1 MAKVR
6 RALISVWDKR
16 GLIDFARGL
25 NKLGI
30 EIIATGGTTKKLKN
44 AGIPAVP
51 VSDVIDFPEILEGRV
66 KSMHPVIQAG
76 ILALRDNKE
85 HMEQLKKHK
94 IKPIDMVVSNLYPFS
109 EIIKKKTD
117 LKEVLE
123 FIDVG
128 GPTMIRAAAKNF
140 KHVVVVTNP
149 DQYDRVLEELK
160 KGGVSEKTRVELAIQ
175 AFKLTA
181 EYDATID
188 EFLQKHVGIKAFPD
202 VFSLKFKKTQDLRYG
217 ENPHQEGALYKEF
230 TVKEPCVAIAK
241 QLHGKKMSYLNYMDA
256 NAAFELVKEFDE
268 PTVAVIK
275 HTSPCGVGCG
285 KTVLEA
291 FEKAYAADPISA
303 FGGVIS
309 CNRKIDVKTAKRISG
324 IFFDV
329 LIAPGYEEG
338 ALEFLKK
345 RKNLRVLEA
354 GDSLATPKN
363 YDFTKVSGGLLLQDY
378 DNLVLTEKDLKVVS
392 KKKPTKEQI
401 EAILFTW
408 KIVKYVKS
416 NGIVLA
422 KDKETC
428 GIGLGQTSRVGAVE
442 IAIKQAG
449 DKAKGC
455 VMASDGFFPFR
466 DAIDVAAKAGIVAVI
481 EPGGSIRDKEVI
493 DAANEHGIA
502 MVFTGVRSF
511 KH

>member
-6 RALISVWDKR
+6 RALISVWNKR
-16 GLIDFARGL
+16 GLIDFARSL

-30 EIIATGGTTKKLKN
+30 EIIATGGTTKKLMD
-44 AGIPAVP
+44 AGISAIP
-51 VSDVIDFPEILEGRV
+51 VSDITDFPEILGGRV

-76 ILALRDNKE
+76 ILALRDSKE
-85 HMEQLKKHK
+85 HMEQLKKHN

-123 FIDVG
+123 FIDIG

-149 DQYDRVLEELK
+149 DQYEKVLEELK
-160 KGGVSEKTRVELAIQ
+160 KEDVSEKTRTELAIE

-188 EFLQKHVGIKAFPD
+188 EFLQKHMGIKAFPD
-202 VFSLKFKKTQDLRYG
+202 VFSLKFKKTHKLRYG

-230 TVKEPCVAIAK
+230 TVKEPCVANAK
-241 QLHGKKMSYLNYMDA
+241 QLNGKKMSYLNYMDA
-256 NAAFELVKEFDE
+256 NAAFKLVKEFDE

-303 FGGVIS
+303 FGGVVS
-309 CNRKIDVKTAKRISG
+309 CNRKIDVKTANRISE

-329 LIAPGYEEG
+329 LIAPGYEKG

-354 GDSLATPKN
+354 GDSTTPKN
-363 YDFTKVSGGLLLQDY
+363 YDFVKVDGGLLVQDY
-378 DNLVLTEKDLKVVS
+378 DNLVVTEKDLKFVTE
-392 KKKPTKEQI
+392 KKPTKEQV
-401 EAILFTW
+401 EAMLFAW

-422 KDKETC
+422 KDKQTL

-442 IAIKQAG
+442 IAIKHAG
-449 DKAKGC
+449 NKAKGC

-466 DAIDVAAKAGIVAVI
+466 DAIDVAAKAGIVVVI

-493 DAANEHGIA
+493 DAANELGIA
-502 MVFTGVRSF
+502 MVFTGVRAF

>member
-1 MAKVR
+1 MSKIKC
-6 RALISVWDKR
+6 ALISVWDKE
-16 GLIDFARGL
+16 GIVDFARGL

-30 EIIATGGTTKKLKN
+30 EIIATGGTTKKLKD
-44 AGIPAVP
+44 AGIPAIP
-51 VSDVIDFPEILEGRV
+51 VSDIIDFPEILGGRV

-76 ILALRDNKE
+76 ILALRDNKK
-85 HMEQLKKHK
+85 HMEQLKKHN

-109 EIIKKKTD
+109 EVIKKKTD

-123 FIDVG
+123 FIDIG
-128 GPTMIRAAAKNF
+128 GPSMIRAAAKNF
-140 KHVVVVTNP
+140 KYVVVVTNP
-149 DQYDRVLEELK
+149 KQYDKVLDELK
-160 KGGVSEKTRVELAIQ
+160 KGDVSKETRAKLAIE

-188 EFLQKHVGIKAFPD
+188 EFLQKHIGIEAFPD
-202 VFSLKFKKTQDLRYG
+202 VFNLKFKKTQDLRYG
-217 ENPHQEGALYKEF
+217 ENPHQQGALYKEF
-230 TVKEPCVAIAK
+230 TVKEPCVATAK
-241 QLHGKKMSYLNYMDA
+241 QLQGKKMSYLNYMDA
-256 NAAFELVKEFDE
+256 NAAFELVKEFKE

-285 KTVLEA
+285 KNVLEA
-291 FEKAYAADPISA
+291 FEKAYAADPVSA
-303 FGGVIS
+303 FGGVVS
-309 CNRKIDVKTAKRISG
+309 CNRNIDVKTAKRISE

-329 LIAPGYEEG
+329 LVAPGYEKE

-345 RKNLRVLEA
+345 RENLRVLET
-354 GDSLATPKN
+354 GNSHSTPKK
-363 YDFTKVSGGLLLQDY
+363 YDFTKVDGGLLVQDY
-378 DNLVLTEKDLKVVS
+378 DNLVITEKDLKFVT

-401 EAILFTW
+401 EAMLFAW

-422 KDKETC
+422 KDKQTL

-442 IAIKQAG
+442 IAIKQAKS
-449 DKAKGC
+449 KAEGC

-481 EPGGSIRDKEVI
+481 EPGGSIKDKEVI
-493 DAANEHGIA
+493 DAADEHGIA
-502 MVFTGVRSF
+502 MVFTGVRAF

>member
-303 FGGVIS
+303 FGGVVS
-309 CNRKIDVKTAKRISG
+309 CNRKIDVKAAKKISG

-329 LIAPGYEEG
+329 LIAPGYEKG

-345 RKNLRVLEA
+345 RKNLRVLET

-363 YDFTKVSGGLLLQDY
+363 YDFTKVSGGLIVQDY
-378 DNLVLTEKDLKVVS
+378 DNLVLNEKDLKFVT
-392 KKKPTKEQI
+392 KKKPTKEEV
-401 EAILFTW
+401 EAMLFAW

-416 NGIVLA
+416 NGIVLS
-422 KDKETC
+422 KNKQTL

-466 DAIDVAAKAGIVAVI
+466 DAIDVAAKAGIVGI
-481 EPGGSIRDKEVI
+481 IQPGGSIRDKELI

-502 MVFTGVRSF
+502 MVFTGVRAF

>member
-1 MAKVR
+1 MSKIKC
-6 RALISVWDKR
+6 ALISVWDKE
-16 GLIDFARGL
+16 GIVDFARGL

-30 EIIATGGTTKKLKN
+30 EIIATGGTTKKLKD
-44 AGIPAVP
+44 AGIPAIP
-51 VSDVIDFPEILEGRV
+51 VSDIIDFPEILGGRV

-76 ILALRDNKE
+76 ILALRDNKK
-85 HMEQLKKHK
+85 HMEQLKKHN

-109 EIIKKKTD
+109 EVIKKKTD

-123 FIDVG
+123 FIDIG
-128 GPTMIRAAAKNF
+128 GPSMIRAAAKNF
-140 KHVVVVTNP
+140 KYVVVVTNP
-149 DQYDRVLEELK
+149 KQYDKVLDELK
-160 KGGVSEKTRVELAIQ
+160 KGDVSKETRAKLAIE

-188 EFLQKHVGIKAFPD
+188 EFLQKHIGIEAFPD
-202 VFSLKFKKTQDLRYG
+202 VFNLKFKKTQDLRYG
-217 ENPHQEGALYKEF
+217 ENPHQQGALYKEF
-230 TVKEPCVAIAK
+230 TVKEPCVATAK
-241 QLHGKKMSYLNYMDA
+241 QLQGKKMSYLNYMDA
-256 NAAFELVKEFDE
+256 NAAFELVKEFKE

-285 KTVLEA
+285 KNVLEA
-291 FEKAYAADPISA
+291 FEKAYAADPVSA
-303 FGGVIS
+303 FGGVVS
-309 CNRKIDVKTAKRISG
+309 CNRNIDVKTAKRISE

-329 LIAPGYEEG
+329 LVAPGYEKE

-345 RKNLRVLEA
+345 RENLRVLET
-354 GDSLATPKN
+354 GNSHSTPKK
-363 YDFTKVSGGLLLQDY
+363 YDITKVDGGLLVQDY
-378 DNLVLTEKDLKVVS
+378 DNLVITEKDLKFVT

-401 EAILFTW
+401 EAMLFAW

-422 KDKETC
+422 KDKQTL

-442 IAIKQAG
+442 IAIKQAKS
-449 DKAKGC
+449 KAEGC

-481 EPGGSIRDKEVI
+481 EPGGSIKDKEVI
-493 DAANEHGIA
+493 DAADEHGIA
-502 MVFTGVRSF
+502 MVFTGVRAF